1 MFGVFKVRYYG
12 VHSKTILGCAKNV
25 EGLDC
30 EFLCLDVRDIVEIRN
45 IVVDTL

>member
-1 MFGVFKVRYYG
+1 MYSTMPPAFLRKA
-12 VHSKTILGCAKNV
+12 ILGCAKNV